1 MGGRIILARAPL
13 AIRAVGEAVIEALS
27 LVVTQESTQIKG
39 FALLVKAFTLAC
51 LPRRRFGAK
60 CSESLAP
67 TGSVSVL
74 KSAQYGGDG
83 GMDARIRSG
92 GGAPP
97 ASSGG
102 CLHAHTK

>member
-67 TGSVSVL
+67 TGN
-74 KSAQYGGDG
+74 
-83 GMDARIRSG
+83 RFRS
-92 GGAPP
+92 
-97 ASSGG
+97 
-102 CLHAHTK
+102 